1 EKRPADAN
9 TRCCQFTVKAAA
21 GGLVHQPVGEERVV
35 PRKETVNDISEDRM
49 KIIVASPA
57 VRAPVKEALTKAVGM
72 RNALEQTVAVLKEL
86 RAQVKEISEEQS
98 RLRTNMEK
106 LPQTS
111 ELYKRYLGKLDQQET
126 VLENVQG
133 QAKDAEGEERKQ
145 KKEFDG
151 YLEKLNVE

>member
-1 EKRPADAN
+1 
-9 TRCCQFTVKAAA
+9 
-21 GGLVHQPVGEERVV
+21 
-35 PRKETVNDISEDRM
+35 
-49 KIIVASPA
+49 
-57 VRAPVKEALTKAVGM
+57 M
-72 RNALEQTVAVLKEL
+72 RNALEQTVALLKDM

-126 VLENVQG
+126 VLEKVQG
-133 QAKDAEGEERKQ
+133 QVKDAEGEERKQ